1 MAKESYK
8 IRASLDRSRIDRNIS
23 IPISE
28 DMGVKS
34 LYLGSL
40 LFGIGGV
47 LSLMAIMS
55 YTFMKNASLPVKSF
69 FSVFYLLMVG
79 FCAYYTKFKELSI
92 VQVKDFLE
100 YIPRR
105 SRIVKTGFGG
115 DIKNFAS
122 ITGIT
127 NFDKKTGIVQFYD
140 GGYGV
145 VYSVVGS
152 ASRLLF
158 EKDQNLILDAVNN
171 FYTKLPFNVEMI
183 TFTTKEAQKVYVQ
196 AYYLEERYKK
206 LKAFGG
212 DDELLELLEEEYDI
226 LKNHVGKEYTS
237 IHQYVMLRA
246 DNALQLKAQLP
257 LFERAMLSSQL
268 VFKSVERLD
277 SKDVQKLLGGVYK
290 EYRAS

>member
-183 TFTTKEAQKVYVQ
+183 TFTTKEAQKVYAQ

-246 DNALQLKAQLP
+246 DNAAQLKAQLP

>member
-183 TFTTKEAQKVYVQ
+183 TFTTKEAQKVYAQ

-226 LKNHVGKEYTS
+226 
-237 IHQYVMLRA
+237 MLRA
-246 DNALQLKAQLP
+246 DNASQLKAQLP

>member
-183 TFTTKEAQKVYVQ
+183 TFTTKEAQKVYAQ

-246 DNALQLKAQLP
+246 DNAPHLKAQLP

>member
-183 TFTTKEAQKVYVQ
+183 TFTTKEAQKVYAQ

-246 DNALQLKAQLP
+246 DNAAQLKAQLP

-277 SKDVQKLLGGVYK
+277 SKDTQKLLGGVYK

>member
-28 DMGVKS
+28 DMGVKA

-55 YTFMKNASLPVKSF
+55 YTFMKNASLPVKIF

-183 TFTTKEAQKVYVQ
+183 TFTTKEAQKVYAQ

-246 DNALQLKAQLP
+246 DNASQLKAQLP

>member
-55 YTFMKNASLPVKSF
+55 YTFMKNASLPVKIF

-183 TFTTKEAQKVYVQ
+183 TFTTKEAQKVYAQ

-246 DNALQLKAQLP
+246 DNAAQLKAQLP
-257 LFERAMLSSQL
+257 LFERAMLSSPL

>member
-183 TFTTKEAQKVYVQ
+183 TFTTKEAQKVYAQ

-246 DNALQLKAQLP
+246 DNASQLKAQLP

>member
-105 SRIVKTGFGG
+105 SRIVKTRFGG

-183 TFTTKEAQKVYVQ
+183 TFTTKEAQKVYAQ

-246 DNALQLKAQLP
+246 DNAAQLKAQLP
-257 LFERAMLSSQL
+257 LFERAMLSSPL

-290 EYRAS
+290 EYRAL

>member
-79 FCAYYTKFKELSI
+79 FCAYYTKFKELAI

-183 TFTTKEAQKVYVQ
+183 TFTTKEAQKVYAQ

-226 LKNHVGKEYTS
+226 LKNHVGKEYMS

-246 DNALQLKAQLP
+246 DNAPQLKAQLP

-290 EYRAS
+290 EYRAL

>member
-183 TFTTKEAQKVYVQ
+183 TFTTKEAQKVYAQ

-246 DNALQLKAQLP
+246 DNAPQLKTQLP

-290 EYRAS
+290 EYRAL

>member
-55 YTFMKNASLPVKSF
+55 YTFMKNASLPVKIF

-183 TFTTKEAQKVYVQ
+183 TFTTKEAQKVYAQ

-246 DNALQLKAQLP
+246 DNALQLKTQLS

-290 EYRAS
+290 EYRAL

>member
-47 LSLMAIMS
+47 LSLMGIMS

-183 TFTTKEAQKVYVQ
+183 TFTTKEAQKVYAQ

-226 LKNHVGKEYTS
+226 LKNHVGKEYMS

-246 DNALQLKAQLP
+246 DNAPQLKAQLP

>member
-40 LFGIGGV
+40 LLGIGGV

-55 YTFMKNASLPVKSF
+55 YTFMKNASLPVKIF

-183 TFTTKEAQKVYVQ
+183 TFTTKEAQKVYAQ

-246 DNALQLKAQLP
+246 DNAAQLKAQLP